1 MTSRIRSQ
9 FLFVHGA
16 RCCPCEQCYT
26 DLAIFSPLD
35 NFPWI
40 NPPRRYHLPL
50 PPKNYPEK
58 ITRWKIHHM
67 ENILIFLMFLDIRP
81 FHKPACI
88 FRLSALIM
96 ASYNALIISTTRL
109 HTTLSLNGYLHKL
122 LTLTGIMLR
131 YCNAN
136 VSNHNGYFSTMT
148 NYYKYLPLV
157 FLEN

>member
-1 MTSRIRSQ
+1 
-9 FLFVHGA
+9 
-16 RCCPCEQCYT
+16 
-26 DLAIFSPLD
+26 
-35 NFPWI
+35 
-40 NPPRRYHLPL
+40 
-50 PPKNYPEK
+50 
-58 ITRWKIHHM
+58 M

-148 NYYKYLPLV
+148 NCYKYLPLV
-157 FLEN
+157 ENLEKLFLEGWGNYFAPEWSFYFSPGGFHLGRGWEFYGF

>member
-1 MTSRIRSQ
+1 
-9 FLFVHGA
+9 
-16 RCCPCEQCYT
+16 
-26 DLAIFSPLD
+26 
-35 NFPWI
+35 
-40 NPPRRYHLPL
+40 
-50 PPKNYPEK
+50 
-58 ITRWKIHHM
+58 M

-148 NYYKYLPLV
+148 NCYKYLPLV
-157 FLEN
+157 FLENQGRPVRIIFSQIWKNFFWKGGEITLHRNGVSILVRGDFIWGGGGSFMAFSTLLHAVIGY